1 MQTHLV
7 NKEQQKTE
15 KYLAP
20 DLSRL
25 LGELVAS
32 TQLVMTSEPRQVQ
45 PSAGGLACT
54 RSVPTAYSHARH
66 AWTSLPL
73 EGTSDF
79 THVR

>member
-45 PSAGGLACT
+45 PSAGGLGLALGL
-54 RSVPTAYSHARH
+54 SPRH
-66 AWTSLPL
+66 IHMRDMLGLLFLSKERQTLR
-73 EGTSDF
+73 T
-79 THVR
+79 